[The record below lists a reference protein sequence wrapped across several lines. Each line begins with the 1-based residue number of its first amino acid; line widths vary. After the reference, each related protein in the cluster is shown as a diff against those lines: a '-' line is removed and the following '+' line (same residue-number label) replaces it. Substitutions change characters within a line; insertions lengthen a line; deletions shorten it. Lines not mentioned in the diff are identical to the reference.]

1 MADFGILNWAIVI
14 VYLLATL
21 AIGLIASR
29 GVDSA
34 SEFQLGTR
42 NLPWWALGISVIA
55 TYVSALSFLGA
66 PAWAYGDGM
75 AALAIHMNYPLVVF
89 VVVVVFLP
97 FFYNSGAASIYDYL
111 EQRFGPSTRST
122 LSAIFILSQTITSAS
137 ITTATAV
144 VVTFVTGIDV
154 YTSIVLLTILVLAYT
169 MIGGLNAVIWTDVMQ
184 AVVLFLG
191 AGIVLWALMNGPV
204 PVGDALDRLAAAGKL
219 DALRTELDF
228 SVAPT
233 VWAGIGAMT
242 LFHITVYG
250 ANQMMVQRALAAKSI
265 GDAKK
270 SYLMMGYAGFAIYFL
285 FFFIGALLYV
295 HFDAKPFEQPNE
307 IILIFARS
315 LEIPGLMG
323 LLAAAILAASMSSLS
338 ASFNSL
344 ATSSI
349 TDFYQRYWE
358 PEASDQHYLRVARLF
373 TIAWGLASI
382 PIAFAFVGSGGSI
395 LERLSEVSSFFVG
408 AQLAA
413 FGMGFFSKQ
422 AGERG
427 MLVGIVVGFA
437 ALMITVYG
445 LAPLGIAPVK
455 VAWPWYVVIGGG
467 ANIVAT
473 LIASRFLDGRKTEW
487 HEYSVPGQRQRFVRE
502 GLPEQQDGWHV
513 VPGRI
518 DRPVWGLLVWFAMIL
533 AFLIYFST
541 LG

>member
-1 MADFGILNWAIVI
+1 MAEFGVLNWAIVI
-14 VYLLATL
+14 AYLVATV
-21 AIGLIASR
+21 AIGLVASR

-42 NLPWWALGISVIA
+42 TLPWWALGISVIA

-89 VVVVVFLP
+89 VVVAVFLP

-111 EQRFGPSTRST
+111 ERRFGPATRST
-122 LSAIFILSQTITSAS
+122 LSAIFIISQTITSAS

-144 VVTFVTGIDV
+144 VVTFVTGIEV
-154 YTSIVLLTILVLAYT
+154 HTSIVLLTLLVLAYT

-184 AVVLFLG
+184 AVVLFVG
-191 AGIVLWALMNGPV
+191 AGIVLWSLLNGPV
-204 PVGDALDRLAAAGKL
+204 PVGDALHQLSIAGKL
-219 DALRTELDF
+219 DALRTEFDL

-250 ANQMMVQRALAAKSI
+250 ANQMMVQRALAAKSL

-295 HFDAKPFEQPNE
+295 HFDARPFEQPNE

-349 TDFYQRYWE
+349 TDFYQRFWK

-373 TIAWGLASI
+373 TIGWALSSI

-427 MLVGIVVGFA
+427 MLVGIVVGFIT
-437 ALMITVYG
+437 LMVTVYG
-445 LAPLGIAPVK
+445 FAPLGLSPVSL
-455 VAWPWYVVIGGG
+455 AWPWYVVVGGG
-467 ANIVAT
+467 ANIIAT
-473 LIASRFLDGRKTEW
+473 LIASRILDGRKANW
-487 HEYSVPGQRQRFVRE
+487 HEYSVPGQRQRFARE
-502 GLPEQQDGWHV
+502 GLPEMHGGWHA

-518 DRPVWGLLVWFAMIL
+518 DRPVWGLLAWFGLIVLFL
-533 AFLIYFST
+533 AYFGT